1 MEAMFTAITRAKK
14 NVYIET
20 PYFIPTECLLQAIQT
35 ASMSGIDVRLVMPKR
50 SDNDF
55 VQYASNSYVE
65 KLLRNKVRVYQY
77 VNGFTHS
84 KLMIVDDEL
93 VVVGSANMDI
103 RSLEL
108 LFETNLFI
116 YDKKVA
122 QTVRDI
128 YHTDMNNSKELNLC
142 DWLQRNRSVKFREAC
157 FRLFSPVY

>member
-1 MEAMFTAITRAKK
+1 MILC
-14 NVYIET
+14 N
-20 PYFIPTECLLQAIQT
+20 
-35 ASMSGIDVRLVMPKR
+35 MPLTH
-50 SDNDF
+50 
-55 VQYASNSYVE
+55 VE

-77 VNGFTHS
+77 VNGLHS

-93 VVVGSANMDI
+93 VVVSSANMDI

-142 DWLQRNRSVKFREAC
+142 DWLQRNRSVKFHEEAC
-157 FRLFSPVY
+157 FVCFLRYISCLSTTPKLSKTTVKLSEASSNNLPGGFMSISLSGS